1 MRILSVSIPASFWHR
16 ARKQILRQ
24 VKEGDIDLSKK
35 KKRKEILVLAP
46 LYTFGGISPLSWL
59 LDRFIS
65 VRV

>member
-1 MRILSVSIPASFWHR
+1 MRILSVSIPASFWHE

-24 VKEGDIDLSKK
+24 VKEGDIDLSK